1 MVVVLAILTVAALIV
16 ADYFLVV
23 RKRRVVTESAERAL
37 PGLTPLSEA
46 IRRVP
51 RGVFLQPTFTW
62 SRILEDGEL
71 VLGVHPLLLGLVG
84 APYHIEP
91 PEGGPHIRK
100 GEPLLRVGRNGHF
113 LTVRSP
119 VTGRILEVN
128 RAPSGETEWKGLQEP
143 HGSWLCRIEPERV
156 GAEVPKWA
164 IADAA
169 VDWTR
174 SQYHRLREHLL
185 RLPGGA
191 GVGVAL
197 ADGGEIPA
205 GILAGLD
212 AGAWRDIQKNFLD
225 G

>member
-1 MVVVLAILTVAALIV
+1 MVVVLAILTVAVLI
-16 ADYFLVV
+16 AAHYFLVE
-23 RKRRVVTESAERAL
+23 RRRGAVERAERSL

-46 IRRVP
+46 VRRVP

-62 SRILEDGEL
+62 SRIQEDGEL

-84 APYHIEP
+84 APYHIELREGE
-91 PEGGPHIRK
+91 PEIKK

-119 VTGRILEVN
+119 VSGRILEVN
-128 RAPSGETEWKGLQEP
+128 STPSGETEWRGLHEP
-143 HGSWLCRIEPERV
+143 HGSWLYRIQPERV
-156 GAEVPKWA
+156 GAEVPTWS

-174 SQYHRLREHLL
+174 DQYRHLREHLL

-197 ADGGEIPA
+197 ADGGEIPS
-205 GILAGLD
+205 GILATLD
-212 AGAWRDIQKNFLD
+212 AAAWQDLQRTFLD
-225 G
+225 Q

>member
-1 MVVVLAILTVAALIV
+1 MVVVLAILTVAVLIAINYYV
-16 ADYFLVV
+16 A
-23 RKRRVVTESAERAL
+23 RKRRAVTEGAEFAL

-51 RGVFLQPTFTW
+51 RDVFLQPTFTW
-62 SRILEDGEL
+62 SRILENGEL
-71 VLGVHPLLLGLVG
+71 LLGVHPLLLGLVG
-84 APYHIEP
+84 APYHIELHQ
-91 PEGGPHIRK
+91 GGPQVRK

-119 VTGRILEVN
+119 VNGRILELN
-128 RAPSGETEWKGLQEP
+128 PMPAGETEWKGLTEP
-143 HGSWLCRIEPERV
+143 HGSWLYRIEPEAV
-156 GAEVPKWA
+156 GAEVPRWT

-174 SQYHRLREHLL
+174 RQYDSLREHLL

-205 GILAGLD
+205 GILASLD
-212 AGAWRDIQKNFLD
+212 AAAWQDIQETFLD
-225 G
+225 H